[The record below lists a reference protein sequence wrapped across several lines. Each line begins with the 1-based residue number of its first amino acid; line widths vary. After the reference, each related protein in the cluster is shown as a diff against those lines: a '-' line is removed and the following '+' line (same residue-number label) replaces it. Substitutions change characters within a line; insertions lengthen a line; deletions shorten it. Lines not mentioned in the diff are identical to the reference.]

1 MRVVI
6 SVALTANMLTVQIS
20 SMRKSQKARMDKL
33 VSDLNIFLEEMK
45 RTYPDANWYLEDSG
59 NLNLLSGE
67 ICISA

>member
-1 MRVVI
+1 
-6 SVALTANMLTVQIS
+6 
-20 SMRKSQKARMDKL
+20 MRKSQKARMDKL